1 MNDPHEPEVNDA
13 GGGQAGRGEDVT
25 TTGAA
30 PDAGDGLAAETQIL
44 RDELSKAHVELA
56 ASKRATAEAHERFL
70 RARADLENVRKR
82 SVTDTQRARE
92 AGVDTA
98 VLPVLRVFDDL
109 GRAIT
114 AAEHAGEPGAIL
126 PGVQAVRDTL
136 ERELEALEI
145 RPVGAAGEAF
155 DPSLHEALS
164 ITPLKPGA
172 QAGVIAEVFEVGFR
186 RGDRLIRPARVVVY
200 SDHA

>member
-1 MNDPHEPEVNDA
+1 MTDPHGSDMNDVD
-13 GGGQAGRGEDVT
+13 GGQTVLSEDAT
-25 TTGAA
+25 TA

-70 RARADLENVRKR
+70 RARADLENLRKR
-82 SVTDTQRARE
+82 SIADTERARE

-126 PGVQAVRDTL
+126 PGVQAVRETL
-136 ERELEALEI
+136 ERELEALDI
-145 RPVGAAGEAF
+145 RPVGAAGDAF

-164 ITPLKPGA
+164 IVPLRPGA